1 MFKVR
6 ADENKPFLSAAF
18 SQLAVFR
25 KETITWV
32 NGIDVVFAGNS
43 HNVFNVQVGFN
54 RTFASTDHI
63 SFVSF
68 IAMQ

>member
-1 MFKVR
+1 MLKVR
-6 ADENKPFLSAAF
+6 TDENQTFFCAAF

-32 NGIDVVFAGNS
+32 NGVSVVFAGNS

-68 IAMQ
+68 VAMQ